1 MPTFW
6 THIISEL
13 GSVNCQSDIIIL
25 TETKLGK
32 DSNEFIPEGYQK
44 ITQLDRKSG
53 AGGLLVLAKTSIST
67 QIHDAESE
75 SLIEEIQVAKLK
87 FNEMT
92 IFGVYRS
99 PSVDTA
105 KGTRRDHHRKLINYL
120 DSNFQKLGTSPYI
133 IMGDF
138 NLPLLA
144 KCDFNPGLKPVEEDQ
159 EESINHM
166 WSKFYNT
173 NNLEQY
179 VTTAT
184 FTRSE
189 NVLDLV
195 LAPKEVAIT
204 SLEVSYDKFG
214 PAFDHYP
221 VLFTVD
227 MEFSVDATPKYRQKA
242 TKETW

>member
-1 MPTFW
+1 
-6 THIISEL
+6 
-13 GSVNCQSDIIIL
+13 
-25 TETKLGK
+25 
-32 DSNEFIPEGYQK
+32 
-44 ITQLDRKSG
+44 
-53 AGGLLVLAKTSIST
+53 
-67 QIHDAESE
+67 
-75 SLIEEIQVAKLK
+75 
-87 FNEMT
+87 MT

-105 KGTRRDHHRKLINYL
+105 KGTGRDHHRKLINYL

-227 MEFSVDATPKYRQKA
+227 MEFSVDATPKYRRKA